1 MGLYDLS
8 MHLLYSAI
16 RQINLFSIFL
26 LQFIR
31 TVALCSSLWPISA
44 SKVKSRKNR
53 KKLKFLFEGH
63 IWDRE
68 LVSNEGSNF
77 ISVTRVSKLKLS
89 MSTWYGSS
97 CCVSTPDT
105 R

>member
-8 MHLLYSAI
+8 MHLLYPAI
-16 RQINLFSIFL
+16 RQINLFSI

-31 TVALCSSLWPISA
+31 TVALRSSLWPISA

-53 KKLKFLFEGH
+53 KKLKLLFEGH

-77 ISVTRVSKLKLS
+77 ISMTRVSKLKLS